1 MGYSRPLMD
10 AVALVLVGLSVLC
23 ATIPILFFLGLVWWF
38 DRYDREPAWLIAF
51 TFGWGAAGAVI
62 LALIGSAILDYAI
75 GAVFGAETSAIAL
88 PVLVAPLVEEPTK
101 ALILFVVARSRH
113 FDNMTDGF
121 VYGAAAGLGFGMTEN
136 FLYFSSV
143 GATAD
148 VGAWVGTVIVRTL
161 YSALMHA
168 AATSVVGASLGFAQF
183 RGWLVRLFV
192 VPFGFAIAMTI
203 HALWNGFITA
213 DAAAQNGLFTLVDL
227 VAFPLE
233 FLSIFFVFQVCLWEE
248 QRTIVRELAE
258 EARAGLLPTAHVAI
272 LSSFLKRSRGRWLEP
287 GIPRASYV
295 RTATTLAFRKNQER
309 RVTGSRRTFYTREVE
324 RLRRELALV
333 RSRAT

>member
-1 MGYSRPLMD
+1 MD

-23 ATIPILFFLGLVWWF
+23 ATVPMLVFLGLVWWF
-38 DRYDREPAWLIAF
+38 DRYDREPFWLIAL

-62 LALIGSAILDYAI
+62 LALIGSAVLEYAI
-75 GAVFGAETSAIAL
+75 GAVFGAEANAIAL

-101 ALILFVVARSRH
+101 ALFLFLVARSRH

-136 FLYFSSV
+136 FLYFTSV

-148 VGAWVGTVIVRTL
+148 VAAWVGTVIVRTL

-168 AATSVVGASLGFAQF
+168 SATSVVGAALGFAQF
-183 RGWLVRLFV
+183 RGWLTWIFV
-192 VPFGFAIAMTI
+192 VPFGFALAMTI

-213 DAAAQNGLFTLVDL
+213 DAAMQNGLFTLIDFI
-227 VAFPLE
+227 AFPLE

-248 QRTIVRELAE
+248 KRTIVRELAE
-258 EARAGLLPTAHVAI
+258 EARAGLLPAAHVAI
-272 LSSFLKRSRGRWLEP
+272 LSSFLKRSRGHWLEP
-287 GIPRASYV
+287 GISRASYV

-309 RVTGSRRTFYTREVE
+309 RMHGSRRTFYTREVE
-324 RLRRELALV
+324 RLRRELSLV
-333 RSRAT
+333 RSRAA